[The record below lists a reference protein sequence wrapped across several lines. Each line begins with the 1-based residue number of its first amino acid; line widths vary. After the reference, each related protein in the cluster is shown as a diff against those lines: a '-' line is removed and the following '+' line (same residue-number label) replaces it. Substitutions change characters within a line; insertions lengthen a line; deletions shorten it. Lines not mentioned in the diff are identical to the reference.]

1 MSCNPYKKQGTLTV
15 LKGLISH
22 LEEQSDLRIHC
33 LVMLVLFCLA
43 KIEIHIYTYLCLGRI
58 DVEEG
63 CIKFGNILI
72 QEMTSLGMK
81 LHKLSDV

>member
-1 MSCNPYKKQGTLTV
+1 
-15 LKGLISH
+15 
-22 LEEQSDLRIHC
+22 
-33 LVMLVLFCLA
+33 MLVLFCLA